1 MKKRPSLPPEL
12 LACRDRIDAVDDA
25 ILRLLNERARIAL
38 TVAKVKRA
46 ARIATFHD
54 PERERRVLGRLTA
67 KGAGPFPK
75 TAVATVFREVMSGC
89 LSLEKPLRV
98 AFLGPEGT
106 FSQMAARH
114 MFGLAA
120 EYVEATTIEGVFD
133 AVESGESALGIV
145 PIENST
151 EGSVTVTLDA
161 LVESPLLIRQ
171 ELELDV
177 SHALLSK
184 ASSLS
189 RIQRVYSH
197 VQALSQCRK
206 WLAKSLPSAQL
217 VQTTSTSAAA
227 VEAVRDPAGAA
238 IGSRLLGELH
248 ALAVLRDKIQDRA
261 ENATR
266 FVVISAKD
274 APATGADKTSIA
286 FSVRDG
292 KGALRK
298 ILSVFE
304 ESNIN
309 LTRITSRP
317 TQRARWEYVFLVD
330 LEGHQSEP
338 HVQKALAR
346 VKRMSAFAK
355 ILGSYPNAAKA
366 ATQANRKKRSR

>member
-1 MKKRPSLPPEL
+1 MKKSSSLPPEL

-38 TVAKVKRA
+38 TVAKVKSA
-46 ARIATFHD
+46 ARIDSFHD
-54 PERERRVLGRLTA
+54 PERERRVLSRLTS
-67 KGAGPFPK
+67 KGGGPFPK

-120 EYVEATTIEGVFD
+120 EYAEAATIEGVFD

-151 EGSVTVTLDA
+151 EGSVTVTLDT
-161 LVESPLLIRQ
+161 LIESPLLIRQ

-197 VQALSQCRK
+197 MQALSQCRR

-227 VEAVRDPAGAA
+227 IEATRDASGAA
-238 IGSRLLGELH
+238 IGSRLLAELH
-248 ALAVLRDKIQDRA
+248 SLDVLRDKIQDRA

-266 FVVISAKD
+266 FVVVSPKD
-274 APATGADKTSIA
+274 APPTGADKTSIA

-304 ESNIN
+304 ESDIN

-317 TQRARWEYVFLVD
+317 TKRARWEYVFLVD
-330 LEGHQSEP
+330 LEGHKSEA
-338 HVQKALAR
+338 HIERALAR
-346 VKRMSAFAK
+346 VKRMSAFTK
-355 ILGSYPNAAKA
+355 VLGSYPNAAKTV
-366 ATQANRKKRSR
+366 ATKRKTRRR